1 MASLQ
6 QAELWG
12 TLFAAKIGTYIVR
25 NVRGGKGGEGILL
38 GVGTDNEVGRHQTLR
53 GKASVQLPAQQRIL
67 RNLFW
72 LRLWPG
78 LSLSLFRVPTD
89 INPVD
94 PLSRLGSFKSASQ
107 ARLEAHARIS
117 KWRNSPN
124 PFMFL
129 SHLAPSHWQFA

>member
-1 MASLQ
+1 ML
-6 QAELWG
+6 
-12 TLFAAKIGTYIVR
+12 IR
-25 NVRGGKGGEGILL
+25 
-38 GVGTDNEVGRHQTLR
+38 VGTDSEVGRHRTLR

-72 LRLWPG
+72 LRLWLG

-89 INPVD
+89 INPAD

-107 ARLEAHARIS
+107 ARLEADARIS